1 MHSVTLVKLS
11 KKVHMPG
18 KEANNHDVNQ
28 LLQRIG
34 ATGDYLQ
41 SRCFFYIKQAKY
53 HPLFQ

>member
-1 MHSVTLVKLS
+1 MHSITLVKLS

-18 KEANNHDVNQ
+18 KEPNNHNVNQ

-34 ATGDYLQ
+34 AIGDYLQ

-53 HPLFQ
+53 HPLLQ